1 MGALSYLQSRTG
13 VPELLVTTFC
23 DFRKQ
28 LTHTGRL
35 RSMLENRDVAA
46 RLPAQDLE
54 RAKSFYAEKLPDSCF
69 LFGAGYQSSLT

>member
-1 MGALSYLQSRTG
+1 
-13 VPELLVTTFC
+13 
-23 DFRKQ
+23 
-28 LTHTGRL
+28 
-35 RSMLENRDVAA
+35 MLENRDVAA